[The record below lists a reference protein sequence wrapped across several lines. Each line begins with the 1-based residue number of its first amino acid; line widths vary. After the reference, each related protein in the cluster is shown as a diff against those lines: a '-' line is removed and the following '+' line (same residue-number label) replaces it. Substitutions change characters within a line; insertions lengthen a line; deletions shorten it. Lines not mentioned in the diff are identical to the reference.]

1 MDPVHSFTLH
11 IHPFAMVVCFQIK
24 YGGLDDDDETSPLP
38 RTRGRKINYQEVAG
52 SESEEVC

>member
-1 MDPVHSFTLH
+1 MLFPQMQEV
-11 IHPFAMVVCFQIK
+11 PFYICLFLFCVFQIK
-24 YGGLDDDDETSPLP
+24 YGGLDDNETSSLP

>member
-1 MDPVHSFTLH
+1 MVRLSFTLH
-11 IHPFAMVVCFQIK
+11 IHLFAMIVCFQIK
-24 YGGLDDDDETSPLP
+24 YGGLDDDETSPLP